1 VRAARESRLKS
12 GEIFSVTGEPDEIC
26 FILKNLGSQ
35 LIAARESRRIAPLER
50 RALRARRSGFFISIQ
65 RSSFVKLILLGAPGA
80 GKGTV
85 AKMLTQLDGSVQI
98 STGDILRGAV
108 AAGTELGKKAKAF
121 MDAGDLVPDDLIMG
135 IMEERLQEPDCEKGF
150 LLDGFPRTIPQAEA
164 LKELLARLG
173 IELDM
178 AVNLDVP
185 RDVILDRLTTRR
197 TCTGCGAIYN
207 VKSKPPKVEG
217 VCDECGAAVVQ
228 RDDETEEAISNRLDV
243 YNEKTAP
250 LVDYYE
256 KEGKL
261 VHVNATS
268 SDVVVQTIK
277 DKLAG

>member
-1 VRAARESRLKS
+1 M
-12 GEIFSVTGEPDEIC
+12 
-26 FILKNLGSQ
+26 
-35 LIAARESRRIAPLER
+35 
-50 RALRARRSGFFISIQ
+50 
-65 RSSFVKLILLGAPGA
+65 KLILLGAPGA

-85 AKMLTQLDGSVQI
+85 AKMLTDVDGSVQI
-98 STGDILRGAV
+98 STGDILRAAV
-108 AAGTELGKKAKAF
+108 AGGTELGKQAKAY
-121 MDAGDLVPDDLIMG
+121 MDAGDLVPDELIMG
-135 IMEERLQEPDCEKGF
+135 IMGDRLLEPDCEKGF

-164 LKELLARLG
+164 LKELLVKLD
-173 IELDM
+173 IKLDM

-217 VCDECGAAVVQ
+217 VCDECGASVVQ

-250 LVDYYE
+250 LVSFYD
-256 KEGKL
+256 KEGQL
-261 VHVNATS
+261 LTVNATS

-277 DKLAG
+277 DKLGM